1 MVNIIGEVG
10 KLMAK
15 NVFATAGVS
24 AGLGLIGGIA
34 VTKTVDHAKEK
45 KAEKSESAD
54 EAKDEKESDKKP
66 AEEKKEAETE
76 KAEKVEE
83 VKAEVVEETS
93 NPVKDG
99 DYFSPQEATGATVE
113 TTPAQQQPAGA
124 GWTYNGQPVQ
134 PVIDQN
140 TGMIYGMPIQ
150 PQQSAQ

>member
-1 MVNIIGEVG
+1 MINIIAEAG

-45 KAEKSESAD
+45 KAEKSESN
-54 EAKDEKESDKKP
+54 EKTTKDDDKK
-66 AEEKKEAETE
+66 AEEKKEDKPAEAKKE
-76 KAEKVEE
+76 EPKKVEE
-83 VKAEVVEETS
+83 VKAEVVEEIS

-113 TTPAQQQPAGA
+113 TTPAQQPAGA

-134 PVIDQN
+134 PVIP
-140 TGMIYGMPIQ
+140 GILV
-150 PQQSAQ
+150 